1 MIDTLLSVTN
11 LTSQEFIILAVIVL
25 VAGVVRGFSGF
36 AYGLLFAV
44 PTTMGDLIGQRLF
57 TERLVPYYRPFCL
70 ILLVGPALFGLVRT
84 QIA

>member
-11 LTSQEFIILAVIVL
+11 LTSQAFIILGVIVL
-25 VAGVVRGFSGF
+25 LAGVVRGFSGF
-36 AYGLLFAV
+36 ACGLLFAA
-44 PTTMGDLIGQRLF
+44 PTTMGFLIRQRLV

-70 ILLVGPALFGLVRT
+70 ILLVGLALIGLIRT